1 MEARTSE
8 YSKETLNH
16 FYFYIIIII
25 IIITFFFTKSINN
38 VLFQVNF
45 VT

>member
-1 MEARTSE
+1 MKARTSE

-16 FYFYIIIII
+16 FYFYIIII